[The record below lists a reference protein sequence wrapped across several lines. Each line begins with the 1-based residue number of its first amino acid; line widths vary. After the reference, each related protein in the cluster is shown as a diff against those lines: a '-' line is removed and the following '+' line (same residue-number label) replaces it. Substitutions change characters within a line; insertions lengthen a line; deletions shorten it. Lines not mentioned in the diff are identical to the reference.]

1 MKNLIVWGSSGHAK
15 VLHELF
21 NSTEYN
27 IVVFVDNNP
36 NAKSAIT
43 NIPLVIGIQGLLDW
57 LVSNNKTAEPLYGIV
72 AIGGERGEDRLKI
85 QNQLTDL
92 GITIINAI
100 HNSCYIATD
109 ALIGEG
115 SQILAGA
122 VIASSVI
129 IGCGVIVNTSASID
143 HECILNDGVHVGPGA
158 TLSGCIE
165 VGNHSFIGA
174 GAVVLPRIKIGKN
187 SIIGAGAVVTKNVGD
202 NSTVVGNP
210 AKQYFIKGKK

>member
-1 MKNLIVWGSSGHAK
+1 MKNLIIWGSSGHAK
-15 VLHELF
+15 VLNELF

-27 IVVFVDNNP
+27 IIVFVDNNP
-36 NAKSAIT
+36 NAKSAIPS
-43 NIPLVIGIQGLLDW
+43 IPLVIGIQGLLNW
-57 LVSNNKTAEPLYGIV
+57 LASNKKLEPLYGIV
-72 AIGGERGEDRLKI
+72 AIGGERGQDRLKI

-92 GITIINAI
+92 GLTIINAI
-100 HNSCYIATD
+100 HHSSYIATD

-129 IGCGVIVNTSASID
+129 IGCGVIVNTAASID
-143 HECILNDGVHVGPGA
+143 HECILKDGVHIGPGA

-174 GAVVLPRIKIGKN
+174 GAVVLPRIKIGEN
-187 SIIGAGAVVTKNVGD
+187 AIIGAGAVVTKNVGD